1 MLGSYDIIVKTE
13 EIRRRVQE
21 GDYETAQK
29 VIDTMKLKKVK
40 NIADLSL
47 LAEVLTQN
55 KRYDEAMELL
65 NRVYKKSKTRRTL
78 YQMVYV
84 SIGRKNIQD
93 AEHYFNKYK
102 ETAPNDYSIYIF
114 RYKIDKLKK
123 EPYEVLINSL
133 KELKKKTYIEKWA
146 YELAKMY
153 YKAGMEKEC
162 IKECSDIILWFGE
175 GSYVEKAK
183 ILKAYYSGEVNK
195 DEIIENLK
203 KKASKNYKG
212 EEAEPSLEESEVK
225 PSQDK
230 TETESSLEK
239 LELEP
244 SPDELSLDKE
254 QIPVNTM
261 SDIMVNDQV
270 MEEIKDSVS
279 KDIGDILS
287 NEEND
292 IVDFEDDTDTI
303 PILIPEDNNEDLDKL
318 IKLSEDLG
326 VDIVQ
331 IFGNFL
337 HIKSIQNQLIKS
349 IELITNKRTKSVQ
362 MIITGAPSSGKT
374 TLAKDIAIFLKK
386 IGKLQ
391 SSRIAKV
398 SALRLNETFAIKN
411 KDELKGC
418 CMVIENANELKQPTI
433 NKILALIKYFHGD
446 IGIIL
451 EENKKNMNKLF
462 REEPKLMEMFKN
474 RIHLPQY
481 TEEELLGFAHSYII
495 LKSYSLEPLTLNVL
509 NEGVNE
515 IIKNTSK
522 DKQLE
527 SILKYVHNA
536 ISFADIRTGKQLS
549 KLGQDEHIESE
560 ILPLL
565 AEDFTMNIT
574 A

>member
-40 NIADLSL
+40 NMADLSL

-84 SIGRKNIQD
+84 SIGRKNTQD
-93 AEHYFNKYK
+93 AEYYFNKYK
-102 ETAPNDYSIYIF
+102 EIAPNDYSIYIF

-123 EPYEVLINSL
+123 KPYEVLINSL

-203 KKASKNYKG
+203 KRASKNDKG
-212 EEAEPSLEESEVK
+212 DEAEPSLEQSEVK

-270 MEEIKDSVS
+270 MEEITDSVS
-279 KDIGDILS
+279 KDIEDILS

-292 IVDFEDDTDTI
+292 VVDFEDDTDTI

-337 HIKSIQNQLIKS
+337 HIKSIQNQLVKS

-362 MIITGAPSSGKT
+362 MIITGASSSGKT
-374 TLAKDIAIFLKK
+374 TLAKEIAIFLKK

-418 CMVIENANELKQPTI
+418 CMVIENANELKHPTI
-433 NKILALIKYFHGD
+433 NKILALDKYFHGD

-495 LKSYSLEPLTLNVL
+495 RKGYSLEPSTLNVL

-549 KLGQDEHIESE
+549 KLGQDEHISE